1 MNDSNWQRINEV
13 LIKGLKEVRK
23 WCENKT
29 QNPLISIFDL
39 IHFQEKKSDEPV
51 RYWPPL
57 PLLTPIFGNILPF
70 PTTEVNLAKI
80 KNELKRFINQHFE
93 GLSDRYLKN
102 KTTAQLLLLLENLGT
117 YLPGEG
123 YDNKVSI
130 YDAYKVRAIE
140 TWLNSQKTEDAGL
153 IYGDLSGIQEFI
165 FTIASEDALKNLRA
179 RSFFINLLEEH
190 IICKCLTALNLPPTN
205 VLFSGGGSFAFISHW
220 NEEVQEILKEIK
232 FSLNKWLLD
241 KLEGKLYVAI
251 ASTNFPISELKNN
264 FPEVVKAATQKLFIE
279 KRNKFREIIEK
290 GDFSFVSDK
299 DPSEDACNICYKDDE
314 KLIEEN
320 EKENKNKKFLCPLCK
335 QLTNIGQQLP
345 QKDFIGVRTNIHSE
359 RDILLQI
366 ENTYYLLLDTPEKAT
381 CCIYKGPNSF
391 FTALQHNIPLF
402 YGDMYVTRIGNL
414 PSDLLGK
421 IKEELRKK
429 LEMTSDK
436 KEIDDI
442 IAELEILKDKDAV
455 ASLDYLARTA
465 HGTKLIASL
474 KMDADNMGLI
484 LKEGLPTDFYL
495 EHLIGFSRYISYF
508 FKIYLNS
515 ICNDKKSFGKQTS
528 FLDGRSYSNKRN
540 LAVVYSGGDDSFI
553 LGAWDEVARV
563 AIDISAAFKEYTCHN
578 PDLGISAGV
587 TLHHTKVPVY
597 QMVQSAD
604 KALKV
609 AKKNLQPCWQC
620 YKEWLECPFLG
631 SEGCKRKGSLCLFYN
646 PYLHAK
652 YLQLE
657 QMSPKYEKRHR
668 LNLVAKWQFYHNG
681 NLVNEVEDYI
691 LRPLKV
697 ILPAFK
703 ELPAGTGIIY
713 RLLRLMDTWHENG
726 ELYLPK
732 LVWIM
737 EKFKTQLKR
746 KKIKTE
752 GRMSLYTVLD
762 EEFHYF
768 NPDRLSR
775 LHIPLMWMALWLRGG
790 KNA

>member
-1 MNDSNWQRINEV
+1 MSNSNWKEINEI
-13 LIKGLKEVRK
+13 LIKGLKEVKK
-23 WCENKT
+23 WCEDKR
-29 QNPLISIFDL
+29 QKPLVSIFEL
-39 IHFQEKKSDEPV
+39 IHFQEREPDGPL

-57 PLLTPIFGNILPF
+57 FSLTVSQSTLPF
-70 PTTEVNLAKI
+70 PRKEIDLPKE
-80 KNELKRFINQHFE
+80 KSELRRSINKDFD
-93 GLSDRYLKN
+93 GLSDSYLN
-102 KTTAQLLLLLENLGT
+102 EKTTSQLLLLLENLGDH
-117 YLPGEG
+117 LPAEG

-130 YDAYKVRAIE
+130 YDAYKVKAIK
-140 TWLNSQKTEDAGL
+140 TWLDSQNTEDAAL
-153 IYGDLSGIQEFI
+153 IWGDLSGIQEFI
-165 FTIASEDALKNLRA
+165 FTIASENALRNMRA
-179 RSFFINLLEEH
+179 RSFFINLLEQH
-190 IICKCLTALNLPPTN
+190 VILKYLNALNLPPTN
-205 VLFSGGGSFAFISHW
+205 VLFSGGGSFAIVSHW
-220 NEEVQEILKEIK
+220 NRQIREKINQIK
-232 FSLNKWLLD
+232 FSINSWLLE
-241 KLEGKLYVAI
+241 KLDGRLYLAI
-251 ASTNFPISELKNN
+251 VFTSFPKENLKSI
-264 FPEVVKAATQKLFIE
+264 FLDAVKIATQKSFIE
-279 KRNKFREIIEK
+279 KRNKFKEIIEK
-290 GDFSFVSDK
+290 GDFPFVSDK
-299 DPSEDACNICYKDDE
+299 DPFPNSCTICHKDDE
-314 KLIEEN
+314 ELKEEN
-320 EKENKNKKFLCPLCK
+320 GLCSLCERLTRVGQYLPKKNF
-335 QLTNIGQQLP
+335 N
-345 QKDFIGVRTNIHSE
+345 FIGIRKERPSE
-359 RDILLQI
+359 KDPFVEI
-366 ENTYYLLLDTPEKAT
+366 EDNYYLLTDIPKDAT
-381 CCIYKGPNSF
+381 WCIYKGKESF
-391 FTALQHNIPLF
+391 FEALEYKIFLF
-402 YGDMYVTRIGNL
+402 YGDTYVTYIGDL
-414 PSDLLGK
+414 PSDFIEK
-421 IKEELRKK
+421 IKE
-429 LEMTSDK
+429 
-436 KEIDDI
+436 
-442 IAELEILKDKDAV
+442 DKDAI
-455 ASLDYLARTA
+455 ASLDHLAKVA
-465 HGTKLIASL
+465 HGAELIGSL
-474 KMDADNMGLI
+474 KMDVDNMGLI
-484 LKEGLPTDFYL
+484 LQKGLPSNFYL
-495 EHLIGFSRYISYF
+495 EHLIGFSRHISYF
-508 FKIYLNS
+508 FKIYVNRL
-515 ICNDKKSFGKQTS
+515 CRDKKVFTQETS
-528 FLDGRSYSNKRN
+528 FLDDKETSTRYVSI
-540 LAVVYSGGDDSFI
+540 VYAGGDDLFVI
-553 LGAWDEVARV
+553 GAWDEVSRL
-563 AIDISAAFKEYTCHN
+563 AIDIGNAFKKYTCYN
-578 PDLGISAGV
+578 LDLGISAGV

>member
-1 MNDSNWQRINEV
+1 MSNSNWKEINEI
-13 LIKGLKEVRK
+13 LIKGLKEVKK
-23 WCENKT
+23 WCEDKR
-29 QNPLISIFDL
+29 QKPLVSIFEL
-39 IHFQEKKSDEPV
+39 IHFQEREPDGPL

-57 PLLTPIFGNILPF
+57 FSLTVSQSTSPF
-70 PTTEVNLAKI
+70 PRKEIDLPKE
-80 KNELKRFINQHFE
+80 KSELRRSINKDFD
-93 GLSDRYLKN
+93 GLSDSYLN
-102 KTTAQLLLLLENLGT
+102 EKTTSQLLLLLENLGDH
-117 YLPGEG
+117 LPAEG

-130 YDAYKVRAIE
+130 YDAYKVKAIK
-140 TWLNSQKTEDAGL
+140 TLLDSQNTEDAAL
-153 IYGDLSGIQEFI
+153 IWGDLSGIQEFI

-190 IICKCLTALNLPPTN
+190 IIRKCLTTLNLPPTN
-205 VLFSGGGSFAFISHW
+205 VLFSGGGSFALISHW

-320 EKENKNKKFLCPLCK
+320 EKEKKNKKFLCPLCK

-359 RDILLQI
+359 RDIPLQI

-402 YGDMYVTRIGNL
+402 YGDMYVTRIGDL
-414 PSDLLGK
+414 PSDLLEK

-474 KMDADNMGLI
+474 KMDVDNMGLI
-484 LKEGLPTDFYL
+484 LQKGLPSNFYL
-495 EHLIGFSRYISYF
+495 EHLIGFSRHISYF
-508 FKIYLNS
+508 FKIYVNRL
-515 ICNDKKSFGKQTS
+515 CRDKKVFTQETS
-528 FLDGRSYSNKRN
+528 FLDDKETSRRYVSI
-540 LAVVYSGGDDSFI
+540 VYAGGDDLFVI
-553 LGAWDEVARV
+553 GAWDEVSRL
-563 AIDISAAFKEYTCHN
+563 AIDIGNAFKKYTCYN
-578 PDLGISAGV
+578 LDLGISAGV